1 MMMEFVEANFLEE
14 IEKTKQLEMEEHVII
29 IGEVSHDSS
38 QVLPFL
44 PNQNPLEKLKLESD
58 ALIHQRMQEKCF
70 KNMSIKHEVQQKAL
84 SGTRFEGD

>member
-38 QVLPFL
+38 
-44 PNQNPLEKLKLESD
+44 
-58 ALIHQRMQEKCF
+58 
-70 KNMSIKHEVQQKAL
+70 
-84 SGTRFEGD
+84 